1 MPAYIEPH
9 TEHWFTALEAEQP
22 GIARQIRQL
31 LLTVGRTDAC
41 SLCGAVPA
49 RDYWIIARPTDPTP
63 VPTLRLCE
71 HCIGVRECVYQQRLV
86 PVGRGSTVYRT
97 S

>member
-1 MPAYIEPH
+1 MLSYIEPH
-9 TEHWFTALEAEQP
+9 TEQWFTALEAEQP
-22 GIARQIRQL
+22 AIAKQIRQL
-31 LLTVGRTDAC
+31 LLTAGRTDAC

-49 RDYWIIARPTDPTP
+49 FDYWIIARPTDPTP
-63 VPTLRLCE
+63 VPTIRICE

-86 PVGRGSTVYRT
+86 RIGGGSAVHHT